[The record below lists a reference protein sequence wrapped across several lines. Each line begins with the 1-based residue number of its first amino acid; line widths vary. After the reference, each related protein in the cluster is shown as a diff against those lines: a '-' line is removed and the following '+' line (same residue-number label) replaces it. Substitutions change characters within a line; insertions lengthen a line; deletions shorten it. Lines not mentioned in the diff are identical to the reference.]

1 MESAGVFE
9 KHRSLL
15 FTIAYEITG
24 TASDAEDVVQDSFLR
39 WSQVDAKAVVN
50 PRAYLAKTVTRQALN
65 SLRTAQRRRED
76 YIGPWLPEPVI
87 TAPDVAE
94 HAVLSESLSFAMLVV
109 LETLSPDE
117 RAVFVLR
124 EVFDFPYADI
134 AEATDKSLAAV
145 RQMASRAK
153 AHVRARRPRFEVDAQ
168 RQRAV
173 ADRFLKALLGGDMQS
188 LMDALAPGA
197 VLLSDGGG
205 KVTAARKPVIGADNI
220 TRFLAGIAKTP
231 VPQMRVELS
240 FFNGMPALVVYS
252 GDTVDV
258 VALVESNNEYV
269 TGVYLVRNP
278 DKLGAATE
286 ARSFRTLTAL
296 EQDWQKLDTPHDYPQ
311 SLSAASH

>member
-1 MESAGVFE
+1 MSAAGTFE
-9 KHRSLL
+9 EHRSLL
-15 FTIAYEITG
+15 FAIAYEITG
-24 TASDAEDVVQDSFLR
+24 TATDAEDVLQDSFLR
-39 WSQVDAKAVVN
+39 WAEVDAETVQN

-76 YIGPWLPEPVI
+76 YVGPWLPEPIV
-87 TAPDVAE
+87 TAPDVSDNALL
-94 HAVLSESLSFAMLVV
+94 AESLSFAMLVV

-134 AEATDKSLAAV
+134 AEATGKSPAAV
-145 RQMASRAK
+145 RQIASRAT

-173 ADRFLKALLGGDMQS
+173 SDRFLTALLGGDMQS
-188 LMDALAPGA
+188 LMDVLAPGA

-205 KVTAARKPVIGADNI
+205 KVSAARKPVVGADNI
-220 TRFLAGIAKTP
+220 ARFLLGIAKTP
-231 VPQMRVELS
+231 VPDMRVESKLL
-240 FFNGMPALVVYS
+240 NGMPALVVFS
-252 GDTVDV
+252 GTRIDV
-258 VALVESNNEYV
+258 IALIESSNECV

-286 ARSFRTLTAL
+286 SATLTAGPIAPRG
-296 EQDWQKLDTPHDYPQ
+296 Q
-311 SLSAASH
+311 